1 MKSIIYLCSY
11 DIFITQYYIIF
22 RYFCTW
28 HMKVRTWQS
37 LLKRIFNLTTV
48 RYFFLKICRVLII
61 AHIDWLSGL
70 QTALESVLNKIKSNK
85 KNLLDRRIENDA
97 SAMPPNITWA
107 SRDLIPRPGRKIWSF
122 HDISSSSRG
131 PTCNKVGS
139 FVYVL
144 KLSCSRD

>member
-61 AHIDWLSGL
+61 AHRLTVRSTNG
-70 QTALESVLNKIKSNK
+70 TSVLNKIKSNK